1 MRPEFL
7 GKESTGGKSPTLYA
21 TDRNS
26 YVIQGW
32 IVTDFQILASVD
44 VPDDETLV
52 EITAKLMTH
61 LAKDGLL
68 GRITRFTHPI
78 VHVKPNGNLIVQGAR
93 VTDAEA
99 LAQMDIP
106 DHETCVEVSKA
117 SMVSLLSEGSAWN

>member
-1 MRPEFL
+1 MKPVFL
-7 GKESTGGKSPTLYA
+7 GKESTGGESPTLYA
-21 TDRNS
+21 TDRDS

-32 IVTDFQILASVD
+32 MVADLEILALIE

-52 EITAKLMTH
+52 EITPKLMTH

-68 GRITRFTHPI
+68 GTITRFTHPI
-78 VHVKPNGNLIVQGAR
+78 VHVKPNGNFIVQGAR

-117 SMVSLLSEGSAWN
+117 SVVSLLSGGGSWN